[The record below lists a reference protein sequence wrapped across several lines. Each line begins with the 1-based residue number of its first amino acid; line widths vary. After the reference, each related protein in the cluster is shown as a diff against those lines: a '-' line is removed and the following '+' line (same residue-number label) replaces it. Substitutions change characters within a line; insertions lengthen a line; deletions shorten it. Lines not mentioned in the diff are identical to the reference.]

1 MLLLLRFTRP
11 YHYYDSSQTTHLR
24 DRSKQAS
31 KTPRKEERKERKR
44 KADMFKLPSAFALI
58 LLLTATPFTH
68 AQECK
73 KHTRTIGYKVVGVN
87 AMCDESQLQCPVG
100 GGQNMI
106 SKTMQ
111 PGSVGV
117 PCVYVVSLQ

>member
-24 DRSKQAS
+24 DRSKQAR
-31 KTPRKEERKERKR
+31 KIPRKEERKERKR
-44 KADMFKLPSAFALI
+44 KANMFKLPSAFALI

>member
-1 MLLLLRFTRP
+1 
-11 YHYYDSSQTTHLR
+11 
-24 DRSKQAS
+24 
-31 KTPRKEERKERKR
+31 
-44 KADMFKLPSAFALI
+44 MFKLPSAFALI

-68 AQECK
+68 AQQCK

-111 PGSVGV
+111 AGSEGN
-117 PCVYVVSLQ
+117 PCVYVVSL